1 MTHVIGSLDVKVV
14 RNKNKKQRK
23 KEMLFFFFRIFS
35 LGLLTVLEEKVYGD
49 GLIAHNIQKRL
60 GQ

>member
-23 KEMLFFFFRIFS
+23 KEMFFFF
-35 LGLLTVLEEKVYGD
+35 LEYSV
-49 GLIAHNIQKRL
+49 
-60 GQ
+60 